1 MSKRTQI
8 SKVFGL
14 PRGIT
19 LVCILTY
26 SQELRKATWLIAWAH
41 KPFGFSGK
49 ELETCEWTIIV
60 WCEQGRNQLFISGGG
75 AIFMIFRSMTS
86 PCLFNRGTTFSQTV
100 TDKVSSKHF
109 RKWELSVLIKMLTER
124 PGQSKNYSLMQTLV
138 QVFPSRVYPNPKP
151 VFG

>member
-75 AIFMIFRSMTS
+75 NFHEISFDDVTMLIQPWYNFFANGHRQSFFETFPKMR
-86 PCLFNRGTTFSQTV
+86 TFSFNQDADRT
-100 TDKVSSKHF
+100 T
-109 RKWELSVLIKMLTER
+109 RTE
-124 PGQSKNYSLMQTLV
+124 
-138 QVFPSRVYPNPKP
+138 
-151 VFG
+151 